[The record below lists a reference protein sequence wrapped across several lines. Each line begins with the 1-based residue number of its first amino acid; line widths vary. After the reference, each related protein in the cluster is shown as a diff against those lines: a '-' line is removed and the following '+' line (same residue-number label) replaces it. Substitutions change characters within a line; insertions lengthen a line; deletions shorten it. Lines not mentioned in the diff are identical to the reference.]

1 MPAKVEKA
9 SSVAAKKVEIKGAHG
24 ATIRILIS
32 KADGADNFAMRMFE
46 IQPGGHTPLHNHPH
60 EHEVF
65 VLDGEG
71 IFVYKEKEYRIAAG
85 YVVFVPGGVEH
96 QFQNTGDSV
105 LRFLCLVP
113 AAAAG

>member
-1 MPAKVEKA
+1 MPAKVEPA
-9 SSVAAKKVEIKGAHG
+9 SNIAAKKVEIEGTRD

-46 IQPGGHTPLHNHPH
+46 VQPGGHTPLHSHPH

-71 IFVYKEKEYRIAAG
+71 IFVCEGKEHRISAE
-85 YVVFVPGGVEH
+85 YVVFVPGGAEH
-96 QFQNTGDSV
+96 NFRNTGDSV

-113 AAAAG
+113 AGA